1 MLVSLEDSVVIFRC
15 AILAIPPVR
24 SSCDMLLELSER
36 SGRSGDRI
44 SWNSIGSF
52 GLFLGSLVAWW
63 ITTLCWSKPSKPS
76 TRFQSTALPTRFQ
89 SSRFQV
95 YLMSGGPITV
105 GLVCPQVLEVLM
117 KSGVYREVEFSLGTQ
132 CFQKKSVHFF
142 ATHAILSK

>member
-52 GLFLGSLVAWW
+52 GLFLGSLVDHHFMLVK
-63 ITTLCWSKPSKPS
+63 TFK
-76 TRFQSTALPTRFQ
+76 
-89 SSRFQV
+89 
-95 YLMSGGPITV
+95 TV
-105 GLVCPQVLEVLM
+105 N
-117 KSGVYREVEFSLGTQ
+117 
-132 CFQKKSVHFF
+132 
-142 ATHAILSK
+142 